1 MVSLCDTLSF
11 NVIFL
16 FSAEENRVVM
26 RYIRRFWG
34 STHWGKVSTMKNVTL
49 YTKWLG
55 LVFAALILAAC
66 SGNDTTEQEAA
77 AAAAEQAAQEAA
89 AQEAAQKEA
98 AAAAA
103 ATQRE
108 AEAEAAAMGTI
119 FYFDF
124 DSSSLTDE
132 ARAQV
137 DAHVAALLGNNDSVR
152 LEGHTDE
159 RGTREYN
166 LALGERRANAVR
178 DYMVANGVPSYRIE
192 TVSYG
197 EENPVAYGSGE
208 SNWQQNRRVE
218 LK

>member
-1 MVSLCDTLSF
+1 MAATSL
-11 NVIFL
+11 VR
-16 FSAEENRVVM
+16 EE
-26 RYIRRFWG
+26 
-34 STHWGKVSTMKNVTL
+34 GKNGQ
-49 YTKWLG
+49 G
-55 LVFAALILAAC
+55 LVVFDWPEPKENPPVQQWEVRGLSLTDAQELRGNLAQLYRRLARNFDGAESQDAFVAPAVLAA
-66 SGNDTTEQEAA
+66 A
-77 AAAAEQAAQEAA
+77 EAA
-89 AQEAAQKEA
+89 AQEAAQKQAEAEAAAGQRETEA

-103 ATQRE
+103 
-108 AEAEAAAMGTI
+108 GTV
-119 FYFDF
+119 FYFNF

-137 DAHVAALLGNNDSVR
+137 DAHVAAMQGNNDSIR

>member
-1 MVSLCDTLSF
+1 
-11 NVIFL
+11 
-16 FSAEENRVVM
+16 
-26 RYIRRFWG
+26 
-34 STHWGKVSTMKNVTL
+34 MKNATL

-55 LVFAALILAAC
+55 LIFASLILAAC
-66 SGNDTTEQEAA
+66 SGNDTKEREAA
-77 AAAAEQAAQEAA
+77 ATAAAEQAAQEAQAA
-89 AQEAAQKEA
+89 AQEAAQQQAEA
-98 AAAAA
+98 AAAAG
-103 ATQRE
+103 QRE
-108 AEAEAAAMGTI
+108 AEAAAAAVGTT

-137 DAHVAALLGNNDSVR
+137 DAHIAALQGNNDSVR

-208 SNWQQNRRVE
+208 SNWQQNRRVG